1 MTVSDRVHDG
11 LMWASVFHEYGGLEK
26 LRYERIPRPAVGR
39 DDVLIQVRA
48 TGVNAFDIMVREG
61 SYKPNKTFPHILGE
75 DIAGVVAGVGPE
87 VREPFRPGQRVFV
100 YAAVGCGRCEMC
112 LAGSPNVCVHYQYFG
127 AHLPGGYAQYV
138 TVPSFNVVSMP
149 DTISFEEGAAFVLNF
164 LTSWHELVTRAQVRP
179 GETVLVLAAGS
190 GIGIAAIQILKLV
203 GCRVIA
209 TASTEDKLRRAKALG
224 ADDLINYREQDFQ
237 KEVMRLTGKRGVDV
251 VFENVGSTTWDQSV
265 RSLTRGGR
273 LVTCGGTAGYDVTM
287 NVAHVFH
294 KELIIIGSNHGTKR
308 ELLAMLPLLAAGK
321 LRPIVD
327 KVFPLKD
334 ARAAHEYIQDRRVFG
349 KVVLVPEHD

>member
-1 MTVSDRVHDG
+1 MTETAKAG
-11 LMWASVFHEYGGLEK
+11 LMWANVFHEYGGLDV
-26 LRYERIPRPAVGR
+26 LRYEQVPRPAVGR
-39 DDVLIQVRA
+39 DDVLIAIRA
-48 TGVNAFDIMVREG
+48 TGVNAFDLMVREG
-61 SYKPNKTFPHILGE
+61 RYRPNKTFPHILGE
-75 DIAGVVAGVGPE
+75 DIAGIVTEVGSE
-87 VREPFRPGQRVFV
+87 VREPLRVGQRVFV
-100 YAAVGCGRCEMC
+100 YAAVGCGRCQMC
-112 LAGSPNVCVHYQYFG
+112 LAGSPNVCVQYQYFG

-138 TVPSFNVVSMP
+138 VVPAFNAVPVP
-149 DTISFEEGAAFVLNF
+149 DGISFEEGAAFVLNF
-164 LTSWHELVTRAQVRP
+164 LTSWHMLVTRAQVRP

-190 GIGIAAIQILKLV
+190 GIGIAALQILKLA
-203 GCRVIA
+203 GARTIA
-209 TASTEDKLRRAKALG
+209 TASTDEKLQRAHALG
-224 ADDLINYREQDFQ
+224 ADALINYREQDFQ

-251 VFENVGSTTWDQSV
+251 VFEHVGSTTWDQSV

-294 KELIIIGSNHGTKR
+294 KELTLIGSNHGTKP

-321 LRPIVD
+321 LRPVVD
-327 KVFPLKD
+327 RVFPLKD

>member
-1 MTVSDRVHDG
+1 VTETAKAG
-11 LMWASVFHEYGGLEK
+11 LMWANVFHEYGGLDV
-26 LRYERIPRPAVGR
+26 LRYEQVPRPAVGR
-39 DDVLIQVRA
+39 DDVLIAVRA
-48 TGVNAFDIMVREG
+48 TGVNAFDLMVREG
-61 SYKPNKTFPHILGE
+61 RYRPNKRFPHILGE
-75 DIAGVVAGVGPE
+75 DIAGIVTEVGSE
-87 VREPFRPGQRVFV
+87 VREPLRVGQRVFV
-100 YAAVGCGRCEMC
+100 YAAVGCGRCQMC
-112 LAGSPNVCVHYQYFG
+112 LAGSPNVCVQYQYFG

-138 TVPSFNVVSMP
+138 VVPAFNAVPVP
-149 DTISFEEGAAFVLNF
+149 DGISFEEGAAFVLNF
-164 LTSWHELVTRAQVRP
+164 LTSWHMLVTRAQVRP

-190 GIGIAAIQILKLV
+190 GIGIAALQILKLA
-203 GCRVIA
+203 GARTIA
-209 TASTEDKLRRAKALG
+209 TASTDEKLQRAHALG
-224 ADDLINYREQDFQ
+224 ADALINYREQDFQ

-251 VFENVGSTTWDQSV
+251 VFEHVGSTTWDQSV

-294 KELIIIGSNHGTKR
+294 KELTLIGSNHGTKP

-321 LRPIVD
+321 LRPVVD
-327 KVFPLKD
+327 RVFPLKD

>member
-1 MTVSDRVHDG
+1 MTTTARDG
-11 LMWASVFHEYGGLEK
+11 LMWASVFHEYGGLDV
-26 LRYERIPRPAVGR
+26 LRYEQVPRPKPGR
-39 DDVLIQVRA
+39 DEVLIQVHA
-48 TGVNAFDIMVREG
+48 TGVNAFDLMVREG
-61 SYKPNKTFPHILGE
+61 HYKPNKKFPHILGE
-75 DIAGVVAGVGPE
+75 DIAGVVAELGPE
-87 VREPFRPGQRVFV
+87 VREPFQVGQRVFV
-100 YAAVGCGRCEMC
+100 YAAVGCGRCQMC
-112 LAGSPNVCVHYQYFG
+112 LVGSPNVCVHYQYFG

-138 TVPSFNVVSMP
+138 AVPSFNVVPMP
-149 DTISFEEGAAFVLNF
+149 DGLSFVDGAAFVLNF

-190 GIGIAAIQILKLV
+190 GVGIAAIQILKLL
-203 GCRVIA
+203 GARVIA
-209 TASTEDKLRRAKALG
+209 TASTDEKLQRARALG

-251 VFENVGSTTWDQSV
+251 VFENVGSTTWDQSI

-294 KELIIIGSNHGTKR
+294 KELTIIGSNHGTKA

-321 LRPIVD
+321 LRPVVD
-327 KVFPLKD
+327 KVFPLKE

-349 KVVLVPEHD
+349 KVVLVLEHE

>member
-1 MTVSDRVHDG
+1 MTVAANDS
-11 LMWASVFHEYGGLEK
+11 LMWASVFHEYGGLDV
-26 LRYERIPRPAVGR
+26 LRYEQVPRPVPGR
-39 DDVLIQVRA
+39 DEVLIKVRA
-48 TGVNAFDIMVREG
+48 TGVNAFDLMVREG
-61 SYKPNKTFPHILGE
+61 QYKPNKTFPHILGE
-75 DIAGVVAGVGPE
+75 DIAGVVTKLGPE
-87 VREPFRPGQRVFV
+87 VREPLQVGQRVFV
-100 YAAVGCGRCEMC
+100 YAAVGCGRCQMC
-112 LAGSPNVCVHYQYFG
+112 LVGSPNVCVHYQYFG

-138 TVPSFNVVSMP
+138 AVPSFNVVPMP
-149 DTISFEEGAAFVLNF
+149 DGLSFEEGAAFVLNF

-190 GIGIAAIQILKLV
+190 GIGIAAIQILKLL
-203 GCRVIA
+203 GARVIA
-209 TASTEDKLRRAKALG
+209 TASTEEKLRRAKALG
-224 ADDLINYREQDFQ
+224 ADELINYREQDFQ
-237 KEVMRLTGKRGVDV
+237 KEVMRITGKRGVDV

-273 LVTCGGTAGYDVTM
+273 LVTCGGTSGYDVTM
-287 NVAHVFH
+287 NLAHVFH
-294 KELIIIGSNHGTKR
+294 KELTIIGSNHGTKA

-321 LRPIVD
+321 LRPVVD

>member
-1 MTVSDRVHDG
+1 MTESASAG
-11 LMWASVFHEYGGLEK
+11 LMWASVFHEYGGLDV
-26 LRYERIPRPAVGR
+26 LRYEQVPRPPVAR
-39 DDVLIQVRA
+39 DDVLIKVHA
-48 TGVNAFDIMVREG
+48 TGVNAFDLMVREG
-61 SYKPNKTFPHILGE
+61 RYKPNKTFPHILGE
-75 DIAGVVAGVGPE
+75 DIAGTVAAVGPE
-87 VREPFRPGQRVFV
+87 VPEPFRIGQRVFV

-112 LAGSPNVCVHYQYFG
+112 LAGSPNVCVDYRYLG

-138 TVPSFNVVSMP
+138 AVPSFNVVPMP
-149 DTISFEEGAAFVLNF
+149 DTITFEEGAAFVLNF

-190 GIGIAAIQILKLV
+190 GIGIAALQILKLV

-209 TASTEDKLRRAKALG
+209 TASTEEKLRRAKALG
-224 ADDLINYREQDFQ
+224 ADELINYREQDFQ
-237 KEVMRLTGKRGVDV
+237 KEVMRITGKRGVDV

-287 NVAHVFH
+287 NVAYIFH
-294 KELIIIGSNHGTKR
+294 KELIVIGSNHGTKR
-308 ELLAMLPLLAAGK
+308 ELLTMLPLLAAGK
-321 LRPIVD
+321 LRPVMD
-327 KVFPLKD
+327 KVFPLRE

-349 KVVLVPEHD
+349 KVVLVPDHD

>member
-1 MTVSDRVHDG
+1 MTETAKAG
-11 LMWASVFHEYGGLEK
+11 LMWANVFHEYGGLDV
-26 LRYERIPRPAVGR
+26 LRYEQVPRPAVGR
-39 DDVLIQVRA
+39 DDVLIAVRA
-48 TGVNAFDIMVREG
+48 TGVNAFDLMVREG
-61 SYKPNKTFPHILGE
+61 RYRPNKRFPHILGE
-75 DIAGVVAGVGPE
+75 DIAGIVTEVGSE
-87 VREPFRPGQRVFV
+87 VREPLRVGQRVFV
-100 YAAVGCGRCEMC
+100 YAAVGCGRCQMC
-112 LAGSPNVCVHYQYFG
+112 LAGSPNVCVQYQYFG

-138 TVPSFNVVSMP
+138 VVPAFNAVPVP
-149 DTISFEEGAAFVLNF
+149 DGISFEEGAAFVLNF
-164 LTSWHELVTRAQVRP
+164 LTSWHMLVTRAQVRP

-190 GIGIAAIQILKLV
+190 GIGIAALQILKLA
-203 GCRVIA
+203 GARTIA
-209 TASTEDKLRRAKALG
+209 TASTDEKLQRAHALG
-224 ADDLINYREQDFQ
+224 ADALINYREQDFQ

-251 VFENVGSTTWDQSV
+251 VFEHVGSTTWDQSV

-294 KELIIIGSNHGTKR
+294 KELTLIGSNHGTKP

-321 LRPIVD
+321 LRPVVD
-327 KVFPLKD
+327 RVFPLKD

>member
-1 MTVSDRVHDG
+1 MSAMGGDG
-11 LMWASVFHEYGGLEK
+11 LMWASVFHEYGGLDV
-26 LRYERIPRPAVGR
+26 LRYEQVPRPPVGR
-39 DDVLIQVRA
+39 DDVLIRVHA
-48 TGVNAFDIMVREG
+48 TGVNAFDLMVREG
-61 SYKPNKTFPHILGE
+61 RYRPNSTFPHILGE
-75 DIAGVVAGVGPE
+75 DIAGVVAEVGPE
-87 VREPFRPGQRVFV
+87 APGTIRVGQRVFV

-112 LAGSPNVCVHYQYFG
+112 LVGSPNVCVDYQYFG

-138 TVPSFNVVSMP
+138 AVPSFNVVPMP
-149 DTISFEEGAAFVLNF
+149 DHLSFEEGAAFVLNF

-190 GIGIAAIQILKLV
+190 GIGIAALQILKLV

-209 TASTEDKLRRAKALG
+209 TASTEEKLRRAVALG
-224 ADDLINYREQDFQ
+224 ADEVINYRETDFQ
-237 KEVMRLTGKRGVDV
+237 KEVMRITGKRGVDV

-294 KELIIIGSNHGTKR
+294 KELTIIGSNHGTKR
-308 ELLAMLPLLAAGK
+308 ELFTMLPLLAAGK
-321 LRPIVD
+321 LHPVVD
-327 KVFPLKD
+327 KVFPLKE

-349 KVVLVPEHD
+349 KIVLVPEHD